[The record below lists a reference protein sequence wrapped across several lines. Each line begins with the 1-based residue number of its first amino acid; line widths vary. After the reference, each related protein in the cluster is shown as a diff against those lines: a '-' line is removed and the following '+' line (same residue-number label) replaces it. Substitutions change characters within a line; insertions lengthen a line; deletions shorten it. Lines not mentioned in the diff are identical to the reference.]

1 MTSFHFRRR
10 KGAIAAVGLF
20 AVLLCLFVG
29 YLFWCGKDYARV
41 QFSQEYWLLV
51 RECED
56 TTASAIVGESYVLG
70 GAGNLIEVN
79 GARVVALACYYTERE
94 AKTVQRSMDGKGV
107 ATQIIPLSPE
117 DLELRG
123 DSVSAEKRILANT
136 ATADECA
143 RILYD
148 TANGLER
155 AECSQEEARAAL
167 KGVLSSLKGLQEG
180 NGEEVFSLWNAALE
194 SVQRRGEETVHG
206 ILFARDLR
214 YLQVQLCI
222 TVTNVKNY
230 F

>member
-10 KGAIAAVGLF
+10 KGALAAVALF

-51 RECED
+51 RECEE

-94 AKTVQRSMDGKGV
+94 ANTVQRNMDGKGV
-107 ATQIIPLSPE
+107 VTQIIPLAPA

-123 DSVSAEKRILANT
+123 DSVSAEKRILANVST
-136 ATADECA
+136 VDECA

-180 NGEEVFSLWNAALE
+180 NGEFFSLWNAALE
-194 SVQRRGEETVHG
+194 GVRRRGTETVQG

-214 YLQVQLCI
+214 YLQVQLCV

>member
-1 MTSFHFRRR
+1 M
-10 KGAIAAVGLF
+10 F

-41 QFSQEYWLLV
+41 SFSQKYWLLV
-51 RECED
+51 RECEE

-70 GAGNLIEVN
+70 GAGNLVEVN
-79 GARVVALACYYTERE
+79 GTRVVALSCYYTERD
-94 AKTVQRSMDGKGV
+94 ANLVQRSMEGKGV
-107 ATQIIPLSPE
+107 VTQIIPLAPE

-123 DSVSAEKRILANT
+123 DSVREEKRILANAET
-136 ATADECA
+136 IDACA

-155 AECSQEEARAAL
+155 TECSQDEARAAL
-167 KGVLSSLKGLQEG
+167 KGVLSSLKGLQDGNEG
-180 NGEEVFSLWNAALE
+180 EAYALWNNALE
-194 SVQRRGEETVHG
+194 NVRRRGEETVQG

>member
-1 MTSFHFRRR
+1 M
-10 KGAIAAVGLF
+10 F

-29 YLFWCGKDYARV
+29 YLFWCGRDYARV

-51 RECED
+51 RECEE

-79 GARVVALACYYTERE
+79 GARVVALACYYTEQE
-94 AKTVQRSMDGKGV
+94 ANTVQRSMDAKGV
-107 ATQIIPLSPE
+107 VTQIIPLAPA

-123 DSVSAEKRILANT
+123 DSVSAENRILANT
-136 ATADECA
+136 ATVDECA

-155 AECSQEEARAAL
+155 TECSQEEARAAL

-180 NGEEVFSLWNAALE
+180 NGEFFSRWNSALE
-194 SVQRRGEETVHG
+194 GVRRRGMETVQG